1 MKQLVEWEV
10 ELRGKATIDVDKY
23 RAHRFDAVSTFEIS
37 PEPRSAM
44 AAVTEEDSDE
54 ANAVQEGK
62 K

>member
-23 RAHRFDAVSTFEIS
+23 RAHRFDAVSTFEVS
-37 PEPRSAM
+37 PGPPSAM
-44 AAVTEEDSDE
+44 AAVTEEESDAE
-54 ANAVQEGK
+54 NDGK